1 MYHMDNPH
9 YTLSNRTTNIA
20 QQNQV
25 NALNVL
31 QWHLRQLSEKKQ
43 IPTHCIL
50 FTIASTRKFTVCCC
64 LVDSWAPRLGFGTV
78 PTRLNKVVLIT
89 HQRWPIVL
97 KKRTSDLN
105 FLALLFV
112 VRLADTTKPPSPQN
126 HDYNNN
132 LKLKMKCIAL

>member
-43 IPTHCIL
+43 HLSQDLTHDML
-50 FTIASTRKFTVCCC
+50 TTRIASTYKHYINLNLKYHGCVISFARVVRKKYWESIRYPSF
-64 LVDSWAPRLGFGTV
+64 
-78 PTRLNKVVLIT
+78 K
-89 HQRWPIVL
+89 
-97 KKRTSDLN
+97 
-105 FLALLFV
+105 LFV
-112 VRLADTTKPPSPQN
+112 VRLADTAKPPSPQN